1 MLPVGNVKDA
11 AAANFEFGNQNQE
24 ETGCKKAQKCTNTV
38 ELNK

>member
-24 ETGCKKAQKCTNTV
+24 ETGARKLRNAPTLSN
-38 ELNK
+38 